1 MVDHSLEQPTKGT
14 DQVVETPRSRT
25 WSAQEECVEGRWGD
39 LGEGHDPCG
48 VQIAIKHPQHLVL
61 DIVPAVQGPRLA
73 CKSGEMWCAEA
84 PPSPKPGLQCNSSPT
99 PRAPPRG
106 AVTSTF
112 SHNL

>member
-1 MVDHSLEQPTKGT
+1 MGMSLDLENFVSRMNRTFRSRRRLANAIEQPTNDT

-61 DIVPAVQGPRLA
+61 DIVPAVQGTLVA
-73 CKSGEMWCAEA
+73 DKSDDMW
-84 PPSPKPGLQCNSSPT
+84 G
-99 PRAPPRG
+99 RR
-106 AVTSTF
+106 
-112 SHNL
+112 